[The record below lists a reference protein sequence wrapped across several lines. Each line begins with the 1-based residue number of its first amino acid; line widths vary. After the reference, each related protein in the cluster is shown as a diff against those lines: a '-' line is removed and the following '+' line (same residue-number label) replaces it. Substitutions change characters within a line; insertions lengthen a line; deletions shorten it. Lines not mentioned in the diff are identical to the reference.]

1 MSSVVVMTEGRH
13 DVEFL
18 RVLHR
23 RVTDRRDYD
32 TFLADETDDTQE
44 KRIRQHRVDDAT
56 RWLYKAEGGRS
67 RVLKKFRSNALRLA
81 AVELVL
87 LVDLDGEAYGTFE
100 EQFNDTLDEHYDG
113 KLRVTSRG
121 RRATDH
127 LQAHDCGV
135 IVGGTEEYRFDL
147 LAFHDDLETVTGVER
162 GEDRSTYR
170 EKLAQYVADNEV
182 VRETVR
188 ETVL

>member
-23 RVTDRRDYD
+23 TATDRRDYD

-44 KRIRQHRVDDAT
+44 KRIRQHRVDDEI

-67 RVLKKFRSNALRLA
+67 RVLKKFRSNALRLS
-81 AVELVL
+81 AVDLVL
-87 LVDLDGEAYGTFE
+87 LVDLDGESYETFE
-100 EQFNDTLDEHYDG
+100 DTFNETLDDHYDG
-113 KLRVTSRG
+113 KLRVNSRES
-121 RRATDH
+121 RSNDH
-127 LQAHDCGV
+127 LQAHDCAVVVAGD
-135 IVGGTEEYRFDL
+135 EEYRFDL
-147 LAFHDDLETVTGVER
+147 LAFHDNLEAVTGVER

-170 EKLAQYVADNEV
+170 ETFERYVADNDA
-182 VRETVR
+182 VRELVCD
-188 ETVL
+188 TVL